1 VDVSV
6 EAGQV
11 LLERE
16 VETDLV
22 AGALRSALKGNGSLV
37 LIGGGL
43 GNGKSALLKA
53 LPSVGGAAR
62 TRVLR
67 ASGSPLEEGH
77 AFGVV
82 RQLLDPVLG
91 KVTSETRD
99 RWLDGTAGLA
109 RTVFADDFPTGA
121 AAPQVA
127 VGRAVLLGL
136 VSLVERLAAARPL
149 LVLIDDLHWVDEPS
163 LRFLGH
169 LAGRVD
175 RLPVLLVATAR
186 DGELHADRQPIRRI
200 TRAAAHALRPRALSP
215 TGTAALLRKHF
226 GSVDERFAVACHD
239 LTEGSPLVL
248 RALSVEMSHRGI
260 APSEDQV
267 GVVRALRPAQ
277 LRDRMITSF
286 RTLPEPAH
294 EFAKALAFLGDQA
307 ELPLVGELSGLDE
320 GVAEEVAR
328 GLRRV
333 GVLAAGAR
341 VSFAHPFMREAV
353 EEALAVEDREAMRR
367 RAVRLLHDTGTPPEH
382 VALHLLPITEPQ
394 GAWATGTLR
403 AAADVAMGRGAP
415 EVAARYLR
423 RALLETSHDGEDRAV
438 VLLDLA
444 EVERSFDRAAAIRHV
459 AYALALLT
467 SPRDRAAAAVRF
479 VPTMAGNAP
488 LFVRREIREISRE
501 LGDPDQLT
509 GVDRELAL
517 GLEAWSRYSGVRDAR
532 ELEGTR
538 ARLDAL
544 GPEPRMDTSA
554 ERELVTVLLYG
565 GMLTARPRAAEIAR
579 LAEEVLK
586 SEPAP
591 LTRAHTTMPLLAGTL
606 IATDTVGGVSAW
618 LDLALEQATTRN
630 ASVERAL
637 VRIEQAMVLLRSGHL
652 AEARA
657 AVTDA
662 VAVDVLD
669 WSRSNPTTAVV
680 AVGVAIESRD
690 AVLTERLLR
699 TGSGWTDHPAVA
711 AAFGILQGSAA
722 AWRGELPL
730 AIEMLLDCGWALDR
744 LGWRNPVSMPWRTSV
759 ALLYQRVGKVEAGID
774 LAEEELV
781 LAEAWG
787 APGGVGRAL
796 RVLGALT
803 TGDRGLELSR
813 DAVAVLELSANRL
826 ELGKALLQLGRR
838 LRMAGRPEAEEH
850 LGRCVRLA
858 TECGAPTLAERAR
871 VESGGTVSK
880 VERSTLTKGERR
892 VALMAAGGRANLEIA
907 DALQVSAR
915 AVEKHL
921 TNSYRK
927 LGIRRRS
934 DLEEALRAAGH
945 L

>member
-1 VDVSV
+1 M
-6 EAGQV
+6 

-16 VETDLV
+16 RETDLV

-53 LPSVGGAAR
+53 LPLVGGAAR

-109 RTVFADDFPTGA
+109 RTVFADDFHTGA
-121 AAPQVA
+121 AAPQA
-127 VGRAVLLGL
+127 VIGQAVLLGL
-136 VSLVERLAAARPL
+136 ESLVERLAAARPL

-169 LAGRVD
+169 LAERVD
-175 RLPVLLVATAR
+175 RLPVLLVATVR
-186 DGELHADRQPIRRI
+186 EGELHADRQAIRRI
-200 TRAAAHALRPRALSP
+200 TDAAAHALCPRALSP
-215 TGTAALLRKHF
+215 TGTAAFLRKHF
-226 GSVDERFAVACHD
+226 GSVDERFVVACHD

-248 RALSVEMSHRGI
+248 RSLSMEMSYRGI

-267 GVVRALRPAQ
+267 EVVRALRPAR
-277 LRDRMITSF
+277 LRDRMIACVRSV
-286 RTLPEPAH
+286 PEPAQ
-294 EFAKALAFLGDQA
+294 EFVKALAFLGDQA
-307 ELPLVGELSGLDE
+307 ELPLIGELAGLDE
-320 GVAEEVAR
+320 GILEEVAR
-328 GLRRV
+328 GLHRV

-353 EEALAVEDREAMRR
+353 EEVLAVQDREAMRR
-367 RAVRLLHDTGTPPEH
+367 RAVRLLYDTGKPAEQ

-394 GAWATGTLR
+394 GDWATGTLR

-444 EVERSFDRAAAIRHV
+444 EVERSFDRTAAMRHV
-459 AYALALLT
+459 AYALALFT
-467 SPRDRAAAAVRF
+467 SPRDRATAAVRF
-479 VPTMAGNAP
+479 IPAMAGDAP
-488 LFVRREIREISRE
+488 LFVRREIRKISQE
-501 LGDPDQLT
+501 LGDPDRLT

-517 GLEAWSRYSGVRDAR
+517 RLEAWSRYSGVRDAV

-538 ARLDAL
+538 ARLAAL
-544 GPEPRMDTSA
+544 GPEPPMGTRA

-579 LAEEVLK
+579 QAEQVLRH
-586 SEPAP
+586 EPAS
-591 LTRAHTTMPLLAGTL
+591 LTHVHTTMPLLVSTL
-606 IATDTVGGVSAW
+606 IATDSVGEVSAW
-618 LDLALEQATTRN
+618 LDLALDQATTRN
-630 ASVERAL
+630 ASVEQAL
-637 VRIEQAMVLLRSGHL
+637 IRTEQVMVLLRSGHL
-652 AEARA
+652 TEARA
-657 AVTDA
+657 AVADA

-669 WSRSNPTTAVV
+669 WNRSNPTTAVV
-680 AVGVAIESRD
+680 AAGVAIESRD

-699 TGSGWTDHPAVA
+699 AEAGWTDHPVVA

-730 AIEMLLDCGWALDR
+730 AIELLLDGGWALDR
-744 LGWRNPVSMPWRTSV
+744 LGWRNPVLMPWRTST
-759 ALLYQRVGKVEAGID
+759 ALLYQRLGKVEAGLE
-774 LAEEELV
+774 LAEEELAI
-781 LAEAWG
+781 AEAWG
-787 APGGVGRAL
+787 APCGVGRAL

-803 TGDRGLELSR
+803 PGAPGLALSR
-813 DAVAVLELSANRL
+813 NAVAVLELSANKL
-826 ELGKALLQLGRR
+826 ELGKALLRLGCR
-838 LRMAGRPEAEEH
+838 LRMAGQPEAEEH
-850 LGRCVRLA
+850 LRRCVRLA
-858 TECGAPTLAERAR
+858 TECGAPALAELARA
-871 VESGGTVSK
+871 ESGGTISK
-880 VERSTLTKGERR
+880 VERSALTKGERR
-892 VALMAAGGRANLEIA
+892 VALMAAVGRANLEIA
-907 DALQVSAR
+907 DALQVSER

-934 DLEEALRAAGH
+934 DLDEALRATGH